1 MSLHTADFLL
11 SFSKSHT
18 ICADMLVIV
27 IPIQVS
33 VQVGIIMSLLG
44 GSSDILA
51 GIVELSSQVVDCV
64 IEIGILD
71 LELSN
76 HL

>member
-1 MSLHTADFLL
+1 
-11 SFSKSHT
+11 
-18 ICADMLVIV
+18 MLVIV
-27 IPIQVS
+27 ISIQVS

-44 GSSDILA
+44 GTSDILA

>member
-11 SFSKSHT
+11 SFSKGHT
-18 ICADMLVIV
+18 ICADILVIV
-27 IPIQVS
+27 ISIQVS

-44 GSSDILA
+44 GTSDILA
-51 GIVELSSQVVDCV
+51 GIVELSSQVVECV